1 MYTDKFLLNM
11 LNNPDEE
18 IKQNFFGNINC
29 NSCPLLY
36 GGCHDGIEE
45 VCEVDIRNYLYAKG
59 VLSAEAGEPTAESTP
74 TEDEPASANTEEE
87 EMSMRELT
95 NLRREINRNYVI
107 ARDKAI
113 VEMVKEMNKTGKF
126 YTAEELSDIS
136 GLSIRTIAN
145 TFIQC
150 RRHPYLINSYS
161 LAPLGSYD
169 LETKKTW
176 LCTPF
181 VRLLPTGE
189 VDMSRQNDQ
198 CREVLSYKIVKR

>member
-1 MYTDKFLLNM
+1 MYTDKFLLSM

-18 IKQNFFGNINC
+18 IKQNFFGNMNC

-45 VCEVDIRNYLYAKG
+45 ACEVDIRNYLYAKG
-59 VLSAEAGEPTAESTP
+59 LLPAEAGEPTAESTP
-74 TEDEPASANTEEE
+74 TEDEPAAANTEEE

-95 NLRREINRNYVI
+95 NLHKEIHRKYII
-107 ARDKAI
+107 ARDKAFVKM
-113 VEMVKEMNKTGKF
+113 VEEMYNTGNF
-126 YTAEELSDIS
+126 YTAEDLSDMS
-136 GLSIRTIAN
+136 GLSVNTIAN
-145 TFIQC
+145 TFTLC
-150 RRHPYLINSYS
+150 RRYYYQRVIRDY
-161 LAPLGSYD
+161 Y

-176 LCTPF
+176 LRTPF

-189 VDMSRQNDQ
+189 VDMSRHNDQ